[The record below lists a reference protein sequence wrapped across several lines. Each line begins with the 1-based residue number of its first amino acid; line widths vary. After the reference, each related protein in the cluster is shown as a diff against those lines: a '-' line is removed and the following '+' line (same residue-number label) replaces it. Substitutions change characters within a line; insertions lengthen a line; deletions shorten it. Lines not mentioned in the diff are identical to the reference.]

1 MIGLILA
8 GGNGTRL
15 YPLNQVCSKQMLP
28 VYDKPL
34 IYYPISNL
42 LLLGIRGCC
51 NNEKWNV

>member
-28 VYDKPL
+28 VYDKLL
-34 IYYPISNL
+34 IYYQYQTYTRYKKFVIVL
-42 LLLGIRGCC
+42 KKLT
-51 NNEKWNV
+51 K